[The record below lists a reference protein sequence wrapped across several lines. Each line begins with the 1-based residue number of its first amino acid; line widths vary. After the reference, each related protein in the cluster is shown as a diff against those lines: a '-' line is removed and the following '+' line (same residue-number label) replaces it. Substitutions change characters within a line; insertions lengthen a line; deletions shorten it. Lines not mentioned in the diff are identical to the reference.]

1 MNKKDA
7 TKQTKVYFFILDC
20 IDLPRILT
28 MENNKRTYTPLRKT
42 KLFEELWR
50 LTFVKCYRRV
60 DIEKLIQM
68 CFEKLDKNDYHI

>member
-1 MNKKDA
+1 
-7 TKQTKVYFFILDC
+7 
-20 IDLPRILT
+20 

-68 CFEKLDKNDYHI
+68 CFEQLDKNDYHI